1 MKAQERAAQ
10 RSFDP
15 ASQYMLRVADRE
27 GLETAWDRFEAQ
39 LPHCGYG
46 ELGVCCRHC
55 TMGPCRIDP
64 FGETGPKKGVCGATA
79 DTMVARGLLR
89 MIAAGAA
96 AHSDHGRD
104 IAHTLLLAAQGK
116 AGSYEIKDEAKL
128 HALAAEY
135 EIPIEGRTKEEIALD
150 LARAVYAEFGNQE
163 GPIRFTR
170 RAPAKRVALWQ
181 KLGIDPRG
189 VDREIVESMHRT
201 HIGVDND
208 PVNLILHGLRTSI
221 SDGWGGSMIATD
233 MSDVLF
239 GTPQPVKSLSNLG
252 VLKEDEVN
260 IVLHGHEPTLSEMIV
275 AATQD
280 PELIAL
286 AKELGAKGI
295 NVAGMCCT
303 GNEILMRHGIPIA
316 GNFLQ
321 QELAIITGAVEA
333 MIVDVQCIM
342 PALPDLAGC
351 FHTQIISTSP
361 KAKFPGATHI
371 EFHEEHAYQ
380 TAKEIVRGAV
390 ENYPNRKPGQVDIP
404 DDQTECMAGFSVEAI
419 VGALGGTLD
428 PLLDAIKAGAVQ
440 GIVGVV
446 GCNNPRVRHDY
457 GHITLVQELIKN
469 NILVVN
475 TGCNAIAC
483 AKAGEFSAA
492 LGCCAIQTV
501 CVRACSAGGCDGCC
515 NRTAVTKRVIHI
527 NSSSERAVVV
537 QDVKA
542 YLCGAACC
550 VCFKA
555 GRVIACSQACE
566 GSLSTGL
573 TGSAQG
579 KGAGCS
585 GGFRQGYFSH
595 RSIALG
601 VDNVIHLKD
610 KCIRLCQRVNVCC
623 RAAVGIGYDNGI
635 CSGCQAGGV
644 LPVIAVAPGVAVRRC
659 SSGDGNVY
667 ASVGIAVAAG
677 ICCSAVY
684 GKRCIRLVDCHRSGC
699 GAIVG
704 ICNCYYISAAR
715 QSGCCGCGLL
725 GCGIP

>member
-27 GLETAWDRFEAQ
+27 GYETAWDRFEAQ
-39 LPHCGYG
+39 SPQCGYG

-79 DTMVARGLLR
+79 DTMVAHGLLR

-104 IAHTLLLAAQGK
+104 IAHTLLLAAEGK

-128 HALAAEY
+128 HALATEY
-135 EIPIEGRTKEEIALD
+135 EIPIDGRTKEEIALD

-170 RAPAKRVALWQ
+170 RAPAQRVELWQ
-181 KLGIDPRG
+181 KLGVDPRG

-221 SDGWGGSMIATD
+221 SDGWGGSMIATE

-260 IVLHGHEPTLSEMIV
+260 IILHGHEPTLSEMLV
-275 AATQD
+275 AASQD
-280 PELIAL
+280 PELTAL
-286 AKELGAKGI
+286 AEKLGAKGI

-303 GNEILMRHGIPIA
+303 GNEILMRHGVPIA

-361 KAKFPGATHI
+361 KAKFPGASHI
-371 EFHEEHAYQ
+371 EFHEEHAYE
-380 TAKEIVRGAV
+380 TAKKIVRGAV
-390 ENYPNRKPGQVDIP
+390 ENYQNRKPALVDIP

-428 PLLDAIKAGAVQ
+428 PLLDAIKSGAVQ

-446 GCNNPRVRHDY
+446 GCNNTRMRHDY
-457 GHITLVQELIKN
+457 SHITLVKELIAN
-469 NILVVN
+469 DILVVN

-483 AKAGEFSAA
+483 AKAGLLQVEAA
-492 LGCCAIQTV
+492 EMAGPGLKAV
-501 CVRACSAGGCDGCC
+501 C
-515 NRTAVTKRVIHI
+515 
-527 NSSSERAVVV
+527 RAVGIPPVLHMGSCV
-537 QDVKA
+537 DISRILVA
-542 YLCGAACC
+542 CAA
-550 VCFKA
+550 
-555 GRVIACSQACE
+555 IAN
-566 GSLSTGL
+566 
-573 TGSAQG
+573 
-579 KGAGCS
+579 
-585 GGFRQGYFSH
+585 
-595 RSIALG
+595 ALG
-601 VDNVIHLKD
+601 VDISD
-610 KCIRLCQRVNVCC
+610 
-623 RAAVGIGYDNGI
+623 
-635 CSGCQAGGV
+635 
-644 LPVIAVAPGVAVRRC
+644 LPVAGAAPEWMSEKAVSIGTYVVSSGIYTVLGVAPPVLGGPAVTQLLTEGAEGVIGAKFAVEPDPEKAALLIRRH
-659 SSGDGNVY
+659 VQ
-667 ASVGIAVAAG
+667 
-677 ICCSAVY
+677 
-684 GKRCIRLVDCHRSGC
+684 GKRQAL
-699 GAIVG
+699 
-704 ICNCYYISAAR
+704 
-715 QSGCCGCGLL
+715 GLSFAEV
-725 GCGIP
+725 